1 MIDGS
6 YNSHFT
12 PKKNETNQLFNQRVK
27 EIAKLIKIM
36 SLNDNISDNKDSLSN
51 KLIYN
56 DDTEDNYST
65 NFNDYG

>member
-1 MIDGS
+1 
-6 YNSHFT
+6 
-12 PKKNETNQLFNQRVK
+12 
-27 EIAKLIKIM
+27 M